1 MKIFIFALIALVAAG
16 AAVFHYY
23 PEQVES
29 ILGRTPL
36 KELVGTSK
44 PIYKWRDEQGQW
56 HVTDTRPAQGI
67 PYEVKQY
74 ALDANVLPPFKGR
87 RIEHGNSGD
96 RKPWMLPASNEPPR
110 E

>member
-1 MKIFIFALIALVAAG
+1 MKIFIFALIVLVAAG

-36 KELVGTSK
+36 KELVETSK
-44 PIYKWRDEQGQW
+44 PVYQWRDENGQW
-56 HVTDTRPAQGI
+56 HVTDKPPAQGI

-74 ALDANVLPPFKGR
+74 ALDANVLPAFKG
-87 RIEHGNSGD
+87 ED
-96 RKPWMLPASNEPPR
+96 D
-110 E
+110 